1 MMITGNDMK
10 HDDGEPKSMNN
21 DFTDHI
27 RNKRDSVAMSY
38 QQSAK
43 NAVIT
48 SAYVEKERLK
58 GVAVGTI
65 QGLNKNTDFLAPK
78 RMHVYSKA

>member
-1 MMITGNDMK
+1 MK
-10 HDDGEPKSMNN
+10 HNDGTPMSTNN
-21 DFTDHI
+21 DFTRHKWD
-27 RNKRDSVAMSY
+27 KSPSVAMSY